1 MMYSWLLYLLLD
13 ECIDS
18 MEEDMENRFS
28 VVDLEYRVG
37 REFSMLEYRD
47 YVYGDSVYAVRVV

>member
-1 MMYSWLLYLLLD
+1 MGMMYSWLLYLLLD

-18 MEEDMENRFS
+18 MEEEMENRFS

-37 REFSMLEYRD
+37 RESPTLGNVILRCD
-47 YVYGDSVYAVRVV
+47 DWIL